1 MENSKFEK
9 NNNVTMKKI
18 PLNILLTS
26 IFAIFLGITNSY
38 SQSENE
44 KINDLIEQ
52 KIEYNKRNKNS
63 NVFKIQLYNGNETE
77 AYKIK
82 QNFVSVFPEYK
93 PEVVYDDPEW
103 KTQVGKFKTR
113 LDADRVAKIIK
124 ENFSGAIVLK
134 DKI

>member
-1 MENSKFEK
+1 
-9 NNNVTMKKI
+9 MKKFS
-18 PLNILLTS
+18 LNILLTS
-26 IFAIFLGITNSY
+26 AFTLFIGVTNCY

-52 KIEYNKRNKNS
+52 KIEYNKKNKTS
-63 NVFKIQLYNGNETE
+63 TVFKIQLYNGNETE

-82 QNFVSVFPEYK
+82 QNFTSVFPEYI
-93 PEVVYDDPEW
+93 PEVVYDKPEW

-113 LDADRVAKIIK
+113 LEADRVAKIVK
-124 ENFSGAIVLK
+124 EKFLGAIVLE